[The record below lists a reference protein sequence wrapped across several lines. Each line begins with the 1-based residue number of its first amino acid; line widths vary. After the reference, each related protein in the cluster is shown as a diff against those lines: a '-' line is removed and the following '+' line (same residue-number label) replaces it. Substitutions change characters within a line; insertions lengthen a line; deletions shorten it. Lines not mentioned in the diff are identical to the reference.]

1 MNVPTF
7 QASDY
12 PSAEILAQNPCR
24 LRDGIPIYVS
34 TRLDYKS
41 RRMVYYA
48 IQHLPRLRQIHLCPQ
63 WRRSRRLYHILRIDV
78 PWWFDIEVECDWC
91 QARRRYDGFTESE
104 RRELRRA
111 SPEYLARFEGRFNA
125 QRTPS
130 PPPPQTGSGGVSRP
144 PRTSHRAPPPYSLSL
159 HEAIPPQPS
168 LAAHNEPPPPYTP
181 PVLQIAGFTG
191 TGTIQNPIEIDS
203 VSGEGTNNSPIDL
216 SGL

>member
-7 QASDY
+7 QSSDY
-12 PSAEILAQNPCR
+12 PSAQVLAQHPCR

-34 TRLDYKS
+34 TRLDYRS

-48 IQHLPRLRQIHLCPQ
+48 LQHFPCLREAHLCPQ
-63 WRRSRRLYHILRIDV
+63 WRLSRRIYHVVRIDV

-91 QARRRYDGFTESE
+91 QARRRYNGFTESE
-104 RRELRRA
+104 RRVLRRV

-130 PPPPQTGSGGVSRP
+130 PPPSP
-144 PRTSHRAPPPYSLSL
+144 PAPSLPPPPLS
-159 HEAIPPQPS
+159 A
-168 LAAHNEPPPPYTP
+168 PPPYTP

-191 TGTIQNPIEIDS
+191 TGTIQNPINLES
-203 VSGEGTNNSPIDL
+203 VPGQGTNDDPIDL
-216 SGL
+216 SQL